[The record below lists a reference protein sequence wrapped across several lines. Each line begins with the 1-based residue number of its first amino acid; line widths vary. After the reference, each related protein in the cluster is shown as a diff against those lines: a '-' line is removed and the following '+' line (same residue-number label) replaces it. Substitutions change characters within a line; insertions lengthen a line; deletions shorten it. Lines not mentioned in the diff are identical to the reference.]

1 MCDSQGKVSSGS
13 LKCKDPNSS
22 NDEEAGDLVDF
33 DKMSKWDERKLRI
46 PPAKLSQ
53 NSGKETNGNT
63 NLFTLNGIPI
73 NQSKL
78 NTNVDT
84 VISFRWFTRKKK
96 AGV

>member
-1 MCDSQGKVSSGS
+1 MKENLES
-13 LKCKDPNSS
+13 LLLNL
-22 NDEEAGDLVDF
+22 A
-33 DKMSKWDERKLRI
+33 RI
-46 PPAKLSQ
+46 QEK
-53 NSGKETNGNT
+53 TNGNT